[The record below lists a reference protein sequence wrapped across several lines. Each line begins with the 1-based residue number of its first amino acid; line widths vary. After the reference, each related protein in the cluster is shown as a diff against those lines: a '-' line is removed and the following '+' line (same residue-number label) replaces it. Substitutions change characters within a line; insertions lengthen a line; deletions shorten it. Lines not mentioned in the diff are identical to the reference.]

1 MIEQINK
8 NLHHSRNDEKLNTR
22 RSPMNRASHFLRF
35 VQETNIDI
43 YVNLDAPP
51 EISPE
56 RTASGPKGWWF
67 RGGKKFF
74 PVFPSYLLLFLHEN
88 IQEKKWGL
96 CTNGPSIL
104 GSLSPFTFF

>member
-8 NLHHSRNDEKLNTR
+8 NLHHSRNDEKLNAR

-56 RTASGPKGWWF
+56 RTAVDQ
-67 RGGKKFF
+67 RDGGFVAERSSSRFSRRIFYRFFKRTSKK
-74 PVFPSYLLLFLHEN
+74 
-88 IQEKKWGL
+88 K
-96 CTNGPSIL
+96 NGDYVLTDQVYWAP
-104 GSLSPFTFF
+104 